1 MWVMSPCF
9 NPKAH
14 MKFII
19 RGFGLAFP
27 RPGPALLSCLPCKP
41 GISCKGG
48 KKNPE
53 VAGDG
58 RGGCGKD
65 LGSDGKNKGVGFGKR
80 DRLMECCFCPRRGLA
95 AGYPESRKGQGSMLS
110 VQCTEQPSAL
120 LALKTGNGRA
130 PFIFASYSSAA
141 VPARTV
147 PAQLY
152 PCGTD
157 QSRESPML
165 GLLTLPALQQLLHK
179 VQTLDFLSFFF

>member
-1 MWVMSPCF
+1 M
-9 NPKAH
+9 
-14 MKFII
+14 
-19 RGFGLAFP
+19 
-27 RPGPALLSCLPCKP
+27 
-41 GISCKGG
+41 
-48 KKNPE
+48 
-53 VAGDG
+53 AGDG